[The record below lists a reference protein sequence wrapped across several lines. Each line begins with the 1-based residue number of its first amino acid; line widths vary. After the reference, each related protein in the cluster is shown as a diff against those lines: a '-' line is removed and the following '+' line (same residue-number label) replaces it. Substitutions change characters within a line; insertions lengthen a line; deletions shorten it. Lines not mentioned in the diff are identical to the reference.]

1 MRYSFDELFK
11 RTKKAIIAHDMIPDN
26 QGIMVGFS
34 GGKDSAALLYALKE
48 FQGISKY
55 KFLLAAGHISLGF
68 PDDDIAPLQEYCHSL
83 DIPFYYENSRIGRL
97 VFEIRKESNPCSL
110 CAKLRRG
117 ALNNLALQHGYSK
130 VALAHNQDDVIETL
144 LLKTFFEGWL
154 GSFNPIT
161 YLDLKQITV
170 IRPFVYVP
178 ESLTSYCARK
188 LELTVVKNCCPASG
202 RTKRQEMKEI
212 LTGLEKVAPGG
223 KERAIRALEKAFG
236 SAWDGLPKTPIPQ
249 KIAPVLVSACLLGEN
264 CKYNNG
270 NNFHIGT
277 QKYLQDR
284 PFLAVCPEQVSGMPT
299 PRPPI
304 ELQGGDGQALLLGKA
319 KACRADQT
327 DRSEALLAGAKA
339 IAALARD
346 NGVKEAILKENS
358 PSCGVNYIYDGTFSG
373 QKIPGKGVTTAL
385 LARQG
390 VKIRSEAEL

>member
-11 RTKKAIIAHDMIPDN
+11 RTKKAIIAHNMIPDN

-48 FQGISKY
+48 FQSISKY
-55 KFLLAAGHISLGF
+55 KFALAAGHISLGF

-110 CAKLRRG
+110 CAKMRRG

-178 ESLTSYCARK
+178 E
-188 LELTVVKNCCPASG
+188 
-202 RTKRQEMKEI
+202 
-212 LTGLEKVAPGG
+212 
-223 KERAIRALEKAFG
+223 
-236 SAWDGLPKTPIPQ
+236 
-249 KIAPVLVSACLLGEN
+249 
-264 CKYNNG
+264 
-270 NNFHIGT
+270 
-277 QKYLQDR
+277 
-284 PFLAVCPEQVSGMPT
+284 
-299 PRPPI
+299 
-304 ELQGGDGQALLLGKA
+304 
-319 KACRADQT
+319 
-327 DRSEALLAGAKA
+327 
-339 IAALARD
+339 
-346 NGVKEAILKENS
+346 
-358 PSCGVNYIYDGTFSG
+358 
-373 QKIPGKGVTTAL
+373 
-385 LARQG
+385 
-390 VKIRSEAEL
+390 